1 MSQLIA
7 VIGATGVQGGSVL
20 KAFAAD
26 PKWRVRAITRNLG
39 SDSARRAIDEYSTFP
54 NVEWVEADLDT
65 PPSLTRVFA
74 TAYAVF
80 GVTQAF
86 DPSLRNDREQ
96 ERQQGKSIADAASL
110 AGVSLL
116 IWSTL
121 PDSRAVSH
129 GIYGGIKHT
138 YLKHDVTDYIRRA
151 IMPTHPNLSALFV
164 LPASYIQ
171 NYLYRFPPRRD
182 ADGTVV
188 FSLPASDAVK
198 LDVVNIDEWG
208 PFIHALVSSPDL
220 VSKYNGKSVVA
231 CAERITGAQLARTY
245 TEVTGEKARYERMEQ
260 AAFIQHVGD
269 ADTGRELFEMF
280 EYYDAYGLF
289 SDEYEEEEKA
299 GRQVYPFQSFKDFL
313 TASGYRQ
320 GQMDERFGS
329 PSK

>member
-26 PKWRVRAITRNLG
+26 PKWRVRAITRDLS
-39 SDSARRAIDEYSTFP
+39 SDSARKAITAISSFP
-54 NVEWVEADLDT
+54 SVEWVEADLNNA
-65 PPSLTRVFA
+65 PSLTRVFA
-74 TAYAVF
+74 SAYAVF

-86 DPSLRNDREQ
+86 DPSLRSDREQ
-96 ERQQGKSIADAASL
+96 ERQQGKSIAEAAVL
-110 AGVSLL
+110 AHVSLL

-121 PDSRAVSH
+121 PDSRAASH
-129 GIYGGIKHT
+129 GIYNGIKHT
-138 YLKHDVTDYIRRA
+138 YLKHDVTDYIRRV
-151 IMPTHPNLSALFV
+151 ILPTSPTLSALFV
-164 LPASYIQ
+164 LPASYMQ

-182 ADGTVV
+182 ADGSVV
-188 FSLPASDAVK
+188 FSLPATESVK

-220 VSKYNGKSVVA
+220 VAKHNGKSVVA

-245 TEVTGEKARYERMEQ
+245 AEVTGEKARYERMEQ

-269 ADTGRELFEMF
+269 PDTGRELYEMF
-280 EYYDAYGLF
+280 EYYDQYGLF
-289 SDEYEEEEKA
+289 SDEYEEEMKA
-299 GRQVYPFQSFKDFL
+299 GRQVYHFQSFKDFL

-320 GQMDERFGS
+320 GQTDERFGS
-329 PSK
+329 PSR